1 MSTYPLVPLAGVATV
16 RSGYAFKSSD
26 WTESGV
32 PVLKIA
38 NIHSGLVDLA
48 GCGFVDEAT
57 AAKAQSFTVE
67 RDDSLI
73 AMSGASVGKVGR
85 VRFSERALVN
95 QRVGRFSVLDPAK
108 LDADFLYYSL
118 QLPATVD
125 YLTGSAYGSAQPNI
139 SPSLILNAEIP
150 LPSLS
155 EQKSITD
162 LLCSL
167 DDKIAANNKLARLT
181 NDLAD
186 SVFRQAL
193 LKAEF
198 SNETFADISRVSGGG
213 TPSTKQPEY
222 WNGDVLWATPT
233 DVTALMAPYLEGT
246 SRTITEEGLS
256 ACASELYP
264 AGTILMTSRATIGS
278 FALTQFPTAV
288 NQGFIVVQPTDKNLR
303 YWIFH
308 EMRSRVAEFTAFA
321 NGATF
326 LELSR
331 GNFKN
336 FRVRQAP
343 YDVMVKF
350 NETAGSLH
358 KLGRAAIVENQT
370 LSSVRD
376 TLLPQLMSG
385 KIRVRDAEAIVED
398 VL

>member
-38 NIHSGLVDLA
+38 NIHPGLVDLA

-73 AMSGASVGKVGR
+73 AMSGATVGKVGR

-167 DDKIAANNKLARLT
+167 DDKIAANNRIVETSTQLSSALFSASLVSDSAIEAKLSEVCTVVSRGITPKYSEAEDAMIVLNQKCVRQQRISLKQARRTELSKVREEKILLHNDVLVNSTGQGTLGRVARWTSPERVTADSHITILRFDPSLVNPVCGGFAVLRSEKVITAMAEGSTGQTELSRRELGKLAL
-181 NDLAD
+181 LLPPAEVQD
-186 SVFRQAL
+186 SLGQKL
-193 LKAEF
+193 SE
-198 SNETFADISRVSGGG
+198 
-213 TPSTKQPEY
+213 
-222 WNGDVLWATPT
+222 
-233 DVTALMAPYLEGT
+233 
-246 SRTITEEGLS
+246 ITEYS
-256 ACASELYP
+256 D
-264 AGTILMTSRATIGS
+264 
-278 FALTQFPTAV
+278 ALTQ
-288 NQGFIVVQPTDKNLR
+288 
-303 YWIFH
+303 
-308 EMRSRVAEFTAFA
+308 
-321 NGATF
+321 
-326 LELSR
+326 
-331 GNFKN
+331 
-336 FRVRQAP
+336 
-343 YDVMVKF
+343 
-350 NETAGSLH
+350 
-358 KLGRAAIVENQT
+358 ENQR
-370 LSSVRD
+370 LSGTRD
-376 TLLPQLMSG
+376 ALLPLLMSG
-385 KIRVRDAEAIVED
+385 KLRVREAEAVVED

>member
-38 NIHSGLVDLA
+38 NIHPGLVDLA

-167 DDKIAANNKLARLT
+167 DDKIAANNKT
-181 NDLAD
+181 IQLAD
-186 SVFRQAL
+186 SLTSAL
-193 LKAEF
+193 AE
-198 SNETFADISRVSGGG
+198 D
-213 TPSTKQPEY
+213 
-222 WNGDVLWATPT
+222 
-233 DVTALMAPYLEGT
+233 
-246 SRTITEEGLS
+246 
-256 ACASELYP
+256 
-264 AGTILMTSRATIGS
+264 
-278 FALTQFPTAV
+278 
-288 NQGFIVVQPTDKNLR
+288 
-303 YWIFH
+303 
-308 EMRSRVAEFTAFA
+308 AF
-321 NGATF
+321 
-326 LELSR
+326 SR
-331 GNFKN
+331 GNFVPLASIAEITMGNSPKGETLN
-336 FRVRQAP
+336 EDGEGLAFFQGIRDFGVRYPQERVSSTAP
-343 YDVMVKF
+343 TRFAKELDTLFSVRAPVGTVNLAGMPCSIGRGISALSSKTETPYALFHAVRASKIWERYNAEGTVFGSINRKQLEQSEIPWVFHSERYELESTLAGLERLLRTATVM
-350 NETAGSLH
+350 NE
-358 KLGRAAIVENQT
+358 T
-370 LSSVRD
+370 LSSIRD

-385 KIRVRDAEAIVED
+385 KLRVQDAETALEG

>member
-1 MSTYPLVPLAGVATV
+1 MKQRIV
-16 RSGYAFKSSD
+16 RLGDVIDNFNAFRRPVKSSD
-26 WTESGV
+26 RVPGEFPYYGASGV
-32 PVLKIA
+32 VDHIDSYIFDGEYLLISEDGENLRSRSTPIA
-38 NIHSGLVDLA
+38 FLASGKFWVNNHAHVVRGNELA
-48 GCGFVDEAT
+48 DTRFL
-57 AAKAQSFTVE
+57 SFLLAIT
-67 RDDSLI
+67 DI
-73 AMSGASVGKVGR
+73 SGH
-85 VRFSERALVN
+85 
-95 QRVGRFSVLDPAK
+95 
-108 LDADFLYYSL
+108 
-118 QLPATVD
+118 
-125 YLTGSAYGSAQPNI
+125 LTGSAQPKLSKASMESI
-139 SPSLILNAEIP
+139 SIP
-150 LPSLS
+150 LPPLA
-155 EQKSITD
+155 EQRAIAEV
-162 LLCSL
+162 LGAL

-246 SRTITEEGLS
+246 SRTITEEGLN

-350 NETAGSLH
+350 NETADSLH
-358 KLGRAAIVENQT
+358 KLGRTALVENQT

-376 TLLPQLMSG
+376 TLLPKLMSG
-385 KIRVRDAEAIVED
+385 KIRVRDAEAVVED

>member
-167 DDKIAANNKLARLT
+167 DDKIAANNACIRLIDEHLA
-181 NDLAD
+181 
-186 SVFRQAL
+186 
-193 LKAEF
+193 AEY
-198 SNETFADISRVSGGG
+198 E
-213 TPSTKQPEY
+213 
-222 WNGDVLWATPT
+222 
-233 DVTALMAPYLEGT
+233 
-246 SRTITEEGLS
+246 
-256 ACASELYP
+256 
-264 AGTILMTSRATIGS
+264 
-278 FALTQFPTAV
+278 
-288 NQGFIVVQPTDKNLR
+288 
-303 YWIFH
+303 
-308 EMRSRVAEFTAFA
+308 RSLQQE
-321 NGATF
+321 
-326 LELSR
+326 
-331 GNFKN
+331 K
-336 FRVRQAP
+336 
-343 YDVMVKF
+343 
-350 NETAGSLH
+350 
-358 KLGRAAIVENQT
+358 IVEE
-370 LSSVRD
+370 LGDRKSV
-376 TLLPQLMSG
+376 
-385 KIRVRDAEAIVED
+385 V
-398 VL
+398 

>member
-1 MSTYPLVPLAGVATV
+1 MMSWNDVRLDEVVELQRGHDLPLKARLEGN
-16 RSGYAFKSSD
+16 
-26 WTESGV
+26 V
-32 PVLKIA
+32 PVLGSNGVVGYHNQPKYPGPGVTIGR
-38 NIHSGLVDLA
+38 SGVIGGATFTDGPYWPLNTCL
-48 GCGFVDEAT
+48 FVRDFKGNDPRWVYYRLKSIDFT
-57 AAKAQSFTVE
+57 AM
-67 RDDSLI
+67 DS
-73 AMSGASVGKVGR
+73 
-85 VRFSERALVN
+85 
-95 QRVGRFSVLDPAK
+95 
-108 LDADFLYYSL
+108 
-118 QLPATVD
+118 
-125 YLTGSAYGSAQPNI
+125 GSAQP
-139 SPSLILNAEIP
+139 SLNRNYIASYP
-150 LPSLS
+150 VSLPPIS
-155 EQKSITD
+155 EQRAIAEA
-162 LLCSL
+162 LGAL

-233 DVTALMAPYLEGT
+233 DVSALMAPYLEGT
-246 SRTITEEGLS
+246 SRTITEEGLN

-358 KLGRAAIVENQT
+358 KLGRAALVENQT

-385 KIRVRDAEAIVED
+385 KIRVREAEAVVED

>member
-1 MSTYPLVPLAGVATV
+1 MSKSRTMRLSEIADIITGATPSSKYPEAWGHEIPFITP
-16 RSGYAFKSSD
+16 SD
-26 WTESGV
+26 QIDSMR
-32 PVLKIA
+32 
-38 NIHSGLVDLA
+38 
-48 GCGFVDEAT
+48 EAT
-57 AAKAQSFTVE
+57 PT
-67 RDDSLI
+67 
-73 AMSGASVGKVGR
+73 
-85 VRFSERALVN
+85 RFL
-95 QRVGRFSVLDPAK
+95 
-108 LDADFLYYSL
+108 
-118 QLPATVD
+118 
-125 YLTGSAYGSAQPNI
+125 SAYGAELLEKRLIPAGTTNLTCIGSTIGKVSMAMSPAITNQQINSIIAKSDIADPTFVYYMIKNWSGILKVEAAGSATPIINKTVL
-139 SPSLILNAEIP
+139 SNYFFKIP
-150 LPSLS
+150 PLS
-155 EQKSITD
+155 EQRAIAEV
-162 LLCSL
+162 LGAL
-167 DDKIAANNKLARLT
+167 DDKIAANNKLAQLT

-246 SRTITEEGLS
+246 SRTITEEGIN

-358 KLGRAAIVENQT
+358 KLGRAALVENQT

-376 TLLPQLMSG
+376 TLLPKLMSG
-385 KIRVRDAEAIVED
+385 KLRVREAEAVVED